1 VTLREQVRYRGTL
14 QYTRLQLQ
22 SVTQLDTMVKS
33 TMTETVLSSGRGGTA
48 AATMAQ
54 NEQMTEEHS
63 TLEQQSPGRLD
74 HPAYQLVVCCLCV

>member
-1 VTLREQVRYRGTL
+1 
-14 QYTRLQLQ
+14 
-22 SVTQLDTMVKS
+22 MAKS
-33 TMTETVLSSGRGGTA
+33 TMTETVLSSDRGGTA

-74 HPAYQLVVCCLCV
+74 HPAYQLVVCCLCVLQGWWS

>member
-1 VTLREQVRYRGTL
+1 
-14 QYTRLQLQ
+14 
-22 SVTQLDTMVKS
+22 MVKS

-54 NEQMTEEHS
+54 NDQMTEEHS

-74 HPAYQLVVCCLCV
+74 HPAYQLCAACVYYRAGGASNGIGDAA